1 MKPLWQRQIYNR
13 LIVPVT
19 RVATPLVTRA
29 VPKVDRGIAA
39 RQGVLAR
46 WQRAAEAAAG
56 RSPIIWLHAASA
68 GETLQARPLAT
79 AIRHAQPDAVIF
91 FSHFSPSAERL
102 VQSWDVPDAVD
113 YLPLDYP
120 AQTRQLVEL
129 LAPDALVL
137 VGGETW
143 PNLVWAASDAG
154 VMLGQACCRLVAS
167 ARVKWPVRGLTRDLY
182 HRFDAVA
189 TIAATDAERLVDLG
203 VDARRV
209 RVAGDT
215 RADVTLDRAREAVS
229 DRAEWQPPEDA
240 SPVIVGGS
248 TWPADERVLLAALA
262 RLRTTHPSAIAIVA
276 PHEPT
281 DKAIARLESRARGFG
296 LETCRFGTGEGLADC
311 AVVIVDRVGLLYRLY
326 AVADLAYVGG
336 SFGGAVHNVM
346 EPAAHGVPVTIGANH
361 GQPYEVDVL
370 ERSGGLAVVDSPAEL
385 AARWRAWLP
394 DDAAGKAANAAL
406 EQMAGATERTVAF
419 LRESGFPV

>member
-1 MKPLWQRQIYNR
+1 VKPLWQRQVYNW

-19 RVATPLVTRA
+19 RVATPVVTRA
-29 VPKVDRGIAA
+29 VPKVGRGIAA

-56 RSPIIWLHAASA
+56 QSPVIWLHAASA

-79 AIRHAQPDAVIF
+79 AIRRARPEAALF
-91 FSHFSPSAERL
+91 FTHFSPSAEQL

-120 AQTRQLVEL
+120 AQTRELVGL

-143 PNLVWAASDAG
+143 PNLVWAASDAD
-154 VMLGQACCRLVAS
+154 VLLGQVCCRLVGS
-167 ARVKWPVRGLTRDLY
+167 ARVKWPVRSLTRDLY
-182 HRFDAVA
+182 RRFDAVA
-189 TIAATDAERLVDLG
+189 AIGAADAERLADLG
-203 VDARRV
+203 VDAKRV

-215 RADVTLDRAREAVS
+215 RADVTLERVRGVPTDEV
-229 DRAEWQPPEDA
+229 EWQPSEGVG
-240 SPVIVGGS
+240 PVIVGGS
-248 TWPADERVLLAALA
+248 TWPADERVVLAALA
-262 RLRTTHPSAIAIVA
+262 RLRTTHPNAIAIVA

-281 DKAIARLESRARGFG
+281 EKAIARLQSRARGFG
-296 LETCRFGTGEGLADC
+296 FSTCRFGSGAGAADC

-336 SFGGAVHNVM
+336 GFGGAVHNVM
-346 EPAAHGVPVTIGANH
+346 EPAAHGVPVTIGADH
-361 GQPYEVDVL
+361 GHPHEVDVL
-370 ERSGGLAVVDSPAEL
+370 ERAGGLAVVDSPAEL

-394 DDAAGKAANAAL
+394 GDAAGGAAKTAL
-406 EQMAGATERTVAF
+406 EQMAGATERTLTF
-419 LRESGFPV
+419 LREAGFPV

>member
-1 MKPLWQRQIYNR
+1 MKPLWQRQFYNR

-19 RVATPLVTRA
+19 RVATPVVTRA
-29 VPKVDRGIAA
+29 VPKVGRGIAA
-39 RQGVLAR
+39 RQGVIAR

-56 RSPIIWLHAASA
+56 RSPVIWLHAASA
-68 GETLQARPLAT
+68 GETLQAQPLAT
-79 AIRHAQPDAVIF
+79 AIRQARPEAALF
-91 FSHFSPSAERL
+91 FTHFSPSAEQL

-120 AQTRQLVEL
+120 AQTRQLVGL

-154 VMLGQACCRLVAS
+154 VMLGQVCCRLVGS
-167 ARVKWPVRGLTRDLY
+167 ARVKWPVRSLTRDLY
-182 HRFDAVA
+182 RRFDAVA
-189 TIAATDAERLVDLG
+189 AIGTADAERLRDLG
-203 VDARRV
+203 VDAKRLC
-209 RVAGDT
+209 VAGDT
-215 RADVTLDRAREAVS
+215 RADVTLERVREAASNEV
-229 DRAEWQPPEDA
+229 EWQLPEGGG
-240 SPVIVGGS
+240 PVIVAGS
-248 TWPADERVLLAALA
+248 TWPADERVVLAALA
-262 RLRTTHPSAIAIVA
+262 RLRTTHPKAVAIVA

-296 LETCRFGTGEGLADC
+296 FGTCRFGRGEGGADC
-311 AVVIVDRVGLLYRLY
+311 AVAIVDRVGLLYRLY

-346 EPAAHGVPVTIGANH
+346 EPAAHGVPVTIGADH
-361 GQPYEVDVL
+361 GYPHEVDVL
-370 ERSGGLAVVDSPAEL
+370 ERAGGLAVVDSPAEL

-394 DDAAGKAANAAL
+394 GDGAGVAARTAL
-406 EQMAGATERTVAF
+406 EQMAGATERTLTF
-419 LRESGFPV
+419 LREGGFPV